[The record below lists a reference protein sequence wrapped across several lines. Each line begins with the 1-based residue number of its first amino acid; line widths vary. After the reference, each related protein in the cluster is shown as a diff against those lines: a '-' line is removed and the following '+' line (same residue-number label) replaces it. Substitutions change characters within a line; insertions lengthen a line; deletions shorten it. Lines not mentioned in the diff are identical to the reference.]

1 MTNQLLDAGF
11 LDDQCLI
18 GPLPGAW
25 LLLPT
30 VALTKRRCS
39 WLLTLV
45 VVLCG
50 LLVAQ
55 WWWWDSHWLFPLL
68 LACWGLTGLIF
79 LTCWFCLPLEIRHTR
94 FLLRTQD
101 FLLQYGVFWRRAVLI
116 PLHRVQHVTISQGP
130 LQKRFGLATL
140 KVYTAGGL
148 DAEAALADI
157 EHGVAVALSEQLS
170 QLIPRGDADAER

>member
-1 MTNQLLDAGF
+1 MTNQLLEAGF
-11 LDDQCLI
+11 LDDQCLT
-18 GPLPGAW
+18 GPLPDQW
-25 LLLPT
+25 MLLPT
-30 VALTKRRCS
+30 VALTKKRCS

-50 LLVAQ
+50 LVLAQ
-55 WWWWDSHWLFPLL
+55 WIWGAHLL
-68 LACWGLTGLIF
+68 LPLALACYSLAGLLF
-79 LTCWFCLPLEIRHTR
+79 LSSWLSLPLQVRHTR

-101 FLLQYGVFWRRAVLI
+101 FLLQYGVFWHRAVLI

-148 DAEAALADI
+148 DAEAALTDI
-157 EHGVAVALSEQLS
+157 EYGVAQALSEQLS
-170 QLIPRGDADAER
+170 QLIPRGDSDVEH

>member
-11 LDDQCLI
+11 LDDQCLT
-18 GPLPGAW
+18 GPLPDEW

-30 VALTKRRCS
+30 VALTKKRWS

-45 VVLCG
+45 GVVCG
-50 LLVAQ
+50 LVIAQ
-55 WWWWDSHWLFPLL
+55 WWWSSHELFPLFL
-68 LACWGLTGLIF
+68 VFWGLTGLIF
-79 LTCWFCLPLEIRHTR
+79 LASWFWLPQEIRRTR

-101 FLLQYGVFWRRAVLI
+101 FLLQSGVFWRRAALL

-157 EHGVAVALSEQLS
+157 NYVAAQALSEQLS
-170 QLIPRGDADAER
+170 RLIPRGDIDAE

>member
-11 LDDQCLI
+11 LDDQCLT
-18 GPLPGAW
+18 GPLPEQW

-30 VALTKRRCS
+30 DALTKRRCS

-50 LLVAQ
+50 LVLAQ
-55 WWWWDSHWLFPLL
+55 WWWDLHWLFPLV
-68 LACWGLTGLIF
+68 LASWSLTVLIF
-79 LTCWFCLPLEIRHTR
+79 MASWFCLPLQVKHTR

-101 FLLQYGVFWRRAVLI
+101 FLLQQGVFWRRAALI

-130 LQKRFGLATL
+130 LQKHFGLATL

-157 EHGVAVALSEQLS
+157 EHGVAVALSEQLGR
-170 QLIPRGDADAER
+170 LIPRGDTDAE

>member
-11 LDDQCLI
+11 LDDQCLS
-18 GPLPGAW
+18 GPLPDQW

-30 VALTKRRCS
+30 VALSKRRCS

-45 VVLCG
+45 VLLCG
-50 LLVAQ
+50 LLIAQ
-55 WWWWDSHWLFPLL
+55 WWWEPHWLFALV
-68 LACWGLTGLIF
+68 WGLTGLIF
-79 LTCWFCLPLEIRHTR
+79 LTRWFWLPLQVRHSR

-101 FLLQYGVFWRRAVLI
+101 FLLQYGVLWRRAVLI

-157 EHGVAVALSEQLS
+157 EYRVAQALSEQLS
-170 QLIPRGDADAER
+170 QLIPRGDIDAEH

>member
-11 LDDQCLI
+11 LDDQCLT
-18 GPLPGAW
+18 GPLPEQW

-39 WLLTLV
+39 WLLTLIV
-45 VVLCG
+45 VVSG
-50 LLVAQ
+50 LLIAQ
-55 WWWWDSHWLFPLL
+55 WWWCSHWLFPLF
-68 LACWGLTGLIF
+68 WGLTALLF
-79 LTCWFCLPLEIRHTR
+79 LASWFWLPLEIRHSR

-157 EHGVAVALSEQLS
+157 EHGVAVVLSEQLS

>member
-11 LDDQCLI
+11 LDDQCLT
-18 GPLPGAW
+18 GPLPDQW

-30 VALTKRRCS
+30 VALTKRRYS
-39 WLLTLV
+39 WLLTLIV
-45 VVLCG
+45 VVSG
-50 LLVAQ
+50 LMVAQ
-55 WWWWDSHWLFPLL
+55 WWWDSHWLFPLVV
-68 LACWGLTGLIF
+68 ACWGLTGLIF
-79 LTCWFCLPLEIRHTR
+79 LASWFCLPLDIRHTR

-101 FLLQYGVFWRRAVLI
+101 FLLQSGVLWRRAALI

-157 EHGVAVALSEQLS
+157 EYRVAQALSEQLS
-170 QLIPRGDADAER
+170 QLIPRGDTDAEH